1 MRMNRSKGA
10 AALLSA
16 LVFPGVGQWY
26 LHRRRLAL
34 LFAVPAL
41 VAGYVY
47 LNFALDEANA
57 LAGQVL
63 AGSVPLD
70 PAALAAQAGGAADL
84 AGRHAERLGVRGVL
98 GGQRAGGAA
107 GETSAWARGAHPT
120 SE

>member
-1 MRMNRSKGA
+1 MNRSKGA
-10 AALLSA
+10 AAMLSA

-26 LHRRRLAL
+26 LARRRLAL

-47 LNFALDEANA
+47 LDFALDEANA

-70 PAALAAQAGGAADL
+70 PAALAAKLEAQ
-84 AGRHAERLGVRGVL
+84 
-98 GGQRAGGAA
+98 
-107 GETSAWARGAHPT
+107 PT
-120 SE
+120 SWAVTLSGWVFVVCWVGSVAEALFGKTSR

>member
-26 LHRRRLAL
+26 LRRRRLAL
-34 LFAVPAL
+34 LFLVPAL

-70 PAALAAQAGGAADL
+70 PAALAAKLEAQPTAL
-84 AGRHAERLGVRGVL
+84 AVTLSGWVFVVCWVGSVLEALLGKPR
-98 GGQRAGGAA
+98 
-107 GETSAWARGAHPT
+107 P
-120 SE
+120 

>member
-1 MRMNRSKGA
+1 MNRSKGA
-10 AALLSA
+10 AAMLSA

-26 LHRRRLAL
+26 LARRRLAL

-47 LNFALDEANA
+47 LDFALDEANA

-70 PAALAAQAGGAADL
+70 PAALAAKLEAQ
-84 AGRHAERLGVRGVL
+84 
-98 GGQRAGGAA
+98 
-107 GETSAWARGAHPT
+107 PT
-120 SE
+120 SWAVTLSGWVFVACWVGSVAEALFGKTKR